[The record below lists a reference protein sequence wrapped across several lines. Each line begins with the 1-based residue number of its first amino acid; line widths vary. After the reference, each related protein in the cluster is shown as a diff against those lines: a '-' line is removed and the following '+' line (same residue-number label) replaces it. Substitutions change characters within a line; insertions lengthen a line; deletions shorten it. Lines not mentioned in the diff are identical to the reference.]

1 MQSIGQSYYDGS
13 MDTEAQPG
21 SFDNSFIQQPA
32 KKVVDHS
39 QFQFQNSL
47 MEKQTAVGEISTIR
61 KQ

>member
-1 MQSIGQSYYDGS
+1 MQSIGQSYFDGS
-13 MDTEAQPG
+13 MDTEQQPG
-21 SFDNSFIQQPA
+21 SYDNSFIQQPA

-39 QFQFQNSL
+39 QFQNSL